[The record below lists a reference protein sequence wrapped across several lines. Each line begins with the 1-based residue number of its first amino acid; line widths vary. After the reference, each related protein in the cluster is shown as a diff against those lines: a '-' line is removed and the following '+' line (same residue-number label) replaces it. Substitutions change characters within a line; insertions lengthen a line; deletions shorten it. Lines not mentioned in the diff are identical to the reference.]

1 MESLGIVLYLEWKGT
16 YSKSLNALTAKE
28 FRLKK
33 NDKNKRGGSSI
44 FYYFFMVEGDLEITQ
59 NNMGIFSEM
68 LTDLTPGK
76 EHPEVTI
83 SII

>member
-1 MESLGIVLYLEWKGT
+1 
-16 YSKSLNALTAKE
+16 
-28 FRLKK
+28 
-33 NDKNKRGGSSI
+33 
-44 FYYFFMVEGDLEITQ
+44 MVEGDLEITQ

-83 SII
+83 SIMCLYFEVTSLNKSALKLNMLAWLFILV